1 MSRPA
6 SSRLPHLALFSV
18 LAVVLL
24 AAFPAARAADQQ
36 WTSTWRGEPIRIDGN
51 IEDWHGLMQPVEK
64 QRFSIG
70 IQNDAEAVYLCLT
83 TRDRV
88 LATQIARQGLIVW
101 LDPGSE
107 KPKKHV
113 FGVHFP
119 IDSRLSLRKDQGGR
133 WPPDG
138 GVVHDWDQGAVG
150 ILGARKDQPER
161 VIIEQAGGI
170 LARAATRGEAL
181 AYEMK
186 VPFKRAG
193 APYALAAEPGG
204 TFRLELE
211 TPEWRGPLPPSRG
224 PIGIGAAA
232 SAPGG
237 RSVIGYPSIDA
248 TYLKQTDVK
257 AVVRLASPK

>member
-1 MSRPA
+1 M
-6 SSRLPHLALFSV
+6 
-18 LAVVLL
+18 
-24 AAFPAARAADQQ
+24 
-36 WTSTWRGEPIRIDGN
+36 
-51 IEDWHGLMQPVEK
+51 PVEK
-64 QRFSIG
+64 QRFSVG
-70 IQNDAEAVYLCLT
+70 LQNDAEALYLCVT

-88 LATQIARQGLIVW
+88 LATQIARQGLMVW

-113 FGVHFP
+113 FGIHFP

-150 ILGARKDQPER
+150 ILGPRKDQPER

-170 LARAATRGEAL
+170 LARAASRGESL
-181 AYEMK
+181 VYEMK

-237 RSVIGYPSIDA
+237 RGVIGYPSIDA